1 MSQGEPR
8 RVVGLCVGRHA
19 RDLQERYH
27 QWTRAKGF
35 DTFCPLGPWIVT
47 GLSEEAVRNLTVVCR
62 VNGVVRQRA
71 RSSAMI
77 CSIPEPIA
85 YVSAI
90 MTLEPGDVILTRTP
104 AGVGPLAAADTVEV
118 EAAEIGVLP
127 NHAAR
132 ST

>member
-1 MSQGEPR
+1 M
-8 RVVGLCVGRHA
+8 
-19 RDLQERYH
+19 
-27 QWTRAKGF
+27 
-35 DTFCPLGPWIVT
+35 T